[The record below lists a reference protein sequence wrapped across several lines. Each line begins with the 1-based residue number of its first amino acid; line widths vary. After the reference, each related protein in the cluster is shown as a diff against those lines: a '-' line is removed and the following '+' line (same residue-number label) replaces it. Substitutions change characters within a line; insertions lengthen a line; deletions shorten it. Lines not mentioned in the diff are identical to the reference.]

1 MQIYATQ
8 LIFMM
13 KILNPLVLFSLISL
27 VLWNC
32 SSVPIS
38 KKKIEKEKPVV
49 IANDSLEYEIIIID
63 IGFNYFLNAI
73 AQPVGYYSQNYM
85 EVRNRVWVTSWN
97 MRAQNPLQ
105 YNPNIYE
112 NTIDYQS
119 SIDYGYEVNYKLFNY
134 FLFAQ
139 QKYKMTLDGGFN
151 SIRIN

>member
-1 MQIYATQ
+1 
-8 LIFMM
+8 M
-13 KILNPLVLFSLISL
+13 KILKPLVLFTLISL

-38 KKKIEKEKPVV
+38 KKTIEKEEPVV

-63 IGFNYFLNAI
+63 PGFNYFLNAV
-73 AQPVGYYSQNYM
+73 AQPVGYYTQNYM
-85 EVRNRVWVTSWN
+85 EVRNIAWVTTWN

-112 NTIDYQS
+112 NIIDYQPN
-119 SIDYGYEVNYKLFNY
+119 IDYGYEVNYKLFNY

-139 QKYKMTLDGGFN
+139 QKYRMNLGGGFTN
-151 SIRIN
+151 IRIN